1 LRSGIAKRRSYASI
15 LVIPQ
20 RKTVLVGAL
29 QRRRPWSG
37 GKGWAGYGAGIGG
50 AMRVPAL
57 REREAQSDGSFFV
70 RAATLCR
77 KEGEEREEK
86 KEKGRKKGEK
96 EKRENFPN
104 LNFFGKKIK
113 DNL

>member
-1 LRSGIAKRRSYASI
+1 
-15 LVIPQ
+15 
-20 RKTVLVGAL
+20 
-29 QRRRPWSG
+29 
-37 GKGWAGYGAGIGG
+37 
-50 AMRVPAL
+50 MRVPAL
-57 REREAQSDGSFFV
+57 REREAQSNGSFSV

-104 LNFFGKKIK
+104 LKFFGNKIK
-113 DNL
+113 DHL